1 MTSYHDGNEN
11 NHHHFVSPVSALS
24 PGHNEYSNRDAHA
37 PELAPG
43 SSPTA
48 VSNLEAEYKRQYLE
62 MRDAEHPPIPNDD
75 TAKEVLSYDESAKM
89 VVPSE
94 LDIHGQYPQTATG
107 TNPPVPWDTTTV
119 GDRPGQRSVAGGPPA
134 PAPAPAQK
142 KILGMNLKGFFILL
156 AVLIIIIAAAVGGG
170 FGGAVASTKSKS
182 DSTAPA
188 TTSAPSSSRQELREV
203 ADHYLQI

>member
-134 PAPAPAQK
+134 PAPAQK
-142 KILGMNLKGFFILL
+142 KILGMNRKGFFILL

-170 FGGAVASTKSKS
+170 VGGAVASTKSKS

-188 TTSAPSSSRQELREV
+188 TTSEPSSSR
-203 ADHYLQI
+203 